1 MVKKLV
7 DLANVSTTNANK
19 NYQIDQADAKEEN
32 FFAQEFNESQYS
44 SFEVFMI
51 FLFLKTKKIKPKLL
65 RKIKNSSMGS
75 QPLKKK
81 ILNITLDEI

>member
-32 FFAQEFNESQYS
+32 FFA
-44 SFEVFMI
+44 
-51 FLFLKTKKIKPKLL
+51 
-65 RKIKNSSMGS
+65 
-75 QPLKKK
+75 
-81 ILNITLDEI
+81 